1 MGVPSILCFVM
12 MIVQEQINVVFI
24 GSLNDPVLLAGIGL
38 GNMLLNLFGNGILL
52 GVNTALETLVSQAF
66 GRQNLRECGLYL
78 HRSMFVVCCLFVPI
92 AVGLCYSELML
103 ILVGIDE

>member
-1 MGVPSILCFVM
+1 MSFQESLLHKTSPGLNSLPARLKKYISLGVPSILCFVM

-52 GVNTALETLVSQAF
+52 GVNTALETLVS
-66 GRQNLRECGLYL
+66 
-78 HRSMFVVCCLFVPI
+78 
-92 AVGLCYSELML
+92 
-103 ILVGIDE
+103 